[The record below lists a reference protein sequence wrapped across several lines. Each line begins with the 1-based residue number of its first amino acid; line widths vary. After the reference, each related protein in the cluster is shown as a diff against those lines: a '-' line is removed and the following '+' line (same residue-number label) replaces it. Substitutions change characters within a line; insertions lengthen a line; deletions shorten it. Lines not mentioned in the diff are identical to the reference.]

1 MREPLREPYRRHERT
16 MAGRLM
22 GLAALAAGALA
33 AHPAAAQLDLPSL
46 HADPSKYLLYQC
58 PQLAA
63 ARPPLLRRKQE
74 LEALMAKAEAG
85 PGGALASTLA
95 YRSDYLAVQPQRLSG
110 GAGRP
115 AESRGAGAHAEL
127 PPACRI
133 AAGAPP
139 AAPLKPD
146 PPD

>member
-95 YRSDYLAVQPQRLSG
+95 YRSDYLAVQGDLQNLEARARTLNCP
-110 GAGRP
+110 
-115 AESRGAGAHAEL
+115 
-127 PPACRI
+127 PPA
-133 AAGAPP
+133 GSPP
-139 AAPLKPD
+139 AHRQPRR
-146 PPD
+146 